1 MFNSE
6 NIYNMFKPTSNPNL
20 ITSYDVYVGG
30 TMLPTN
36 YSKGAIIIY
45 TLNSSDQTSQ
55 YKNMFDISVQSKET
69 GRSKI
74 GITYQ
79 VDVYKKN
86 AKNLTYIEVEKE
98 AIKIKEWLKSF
109 QVQEY
114 LESLNSEI
122 LTPYS
127 TLRYMPNEE
136 INKEFINRVSFDFT
150 IITTSEISESVTIID
165 KVIFDKTIILQGETT
180 HE

>member
-6 NIYNMFKPTSNPNL
+6 NLYNMLKPASNRNL
-20 ITSYDVYVGG
+20 ITAYDVYVGG
-30 TMLPTN
+30 TMLPIN
-36 YSKGAIIIY
+36 YSKGAVIIY
-45 TLNSSDQTSQ
+45 TLNSNDQTSQ
-55 YKNMFDISVQSKET
+55 NKDMFNLVNSKEV
-69 GRSKI
+69 GSSRI

-79 VDVYKKN
+79 IDVYKKN
-86 AKNLTYIEVEKE
+86 AKNLTYIEAEKE

-109 QVQEY
+109 EIEEY
-114 LESLNSEI
+114 LATLESEI

-127 TLRYMPNEE
+127 GLRYLPNEE

-150 IITTSEISESVTIID
+150 IITTSEIFESVNIID